1 MTTRLSPHELETLLV
16 DDPTTRVIDVRTG
29 GEFETVHIPGS
40 YNVPLDDLD
49 EHGGTIAVIDEPVV
63 LVCQSG
69 GRATKAELA
78 LAELGMDNLHVLD
91 GGIAAWETSG
101 GAVRRGGQQRWA
113 LERQVRLVAG
123 GIVAASIVGSLALPR
138 LKWVAGAIGV
148 GLTGAAL
155 TDTCAMG
162 MLLTRLPY
170 NRTNT
175 CDTEVMVERLRS
187 GTPAPVLV
195 S

>member
-1 MTTRLSPHELETLLV
+1 MSTRLSSAELSALLA

-49 EHGGTIAVIDEPVV
+49 EHGPTIAAIDEPVV

-69 GRATKAELA
+69 GRASKAELT
-78 LAELGMDNLHVLD
+78 LGELGMDNLHVLD
-91 GGIAAWETSG
+91 GGIAAWEAG
-101 GAVRRGGQQRWA
+101 GGTVRRGGDQRWA

-123 GIVAASIVGSLALPR
+123 GIVAASVVGSLIVPQ

-170 NRTNT
+170 NRSDN
-175 CDTEVMVERLRS
+175 CDTELMVSRLRS
-187 GTPAPVLV
+187 GAPAPALA
-195 S
+195 

>member
-1 MTTRLSPHELETLLV
+1 M
-16 DDPTTRVIDVRTG
+16 
-29 GEFETVHIPGS
+29 
-40 YNVPLDDLD
+40 
-49 EHGGTIAVIDEPVV
+49 
-63 LVCQSG
+63 
-69 GRATKAELA
+69 
-78 LAELGMDNLHVLD
+78 
-91 GGIAAWETSG
+91 
-101 GAVRRGGQQRWA
+101 
-113 LERQVRLVAG
+113 AG
-123 GIVAASIVGSLALPR
+123 GIVAASIVGSLAVPQ

-170 NRTNT
+170 NRTSS

-187 GTPAPVLV
+187 GTPAPALA

>member
-1 MTTRLSPHELETLLV
+1 MSTRLSTAELSALLA

-49 EHGGTIAVIDEPVV
+49 EHGPTIAAIDEPVV

-69 GRATKAELA
+69 GRATKAELT
-78 LAELGMDNLHVLD
+78 LGELGMDNLHVLD
-91 GGIAAWETSG
+91 GGIAAWEAGG
-101 GAVRRGGQQRWA
+101 GAVRRGGDQRWA
-113 LERQVRLVAG
+113 LERQIRLVAG
-123 GIVAASIVGSLALPR
+123 GIVAASVAGSLFVPQ

-162 MLLTRLPY
+162 MLLAKLPY
-170 NRTNT
+170 NRSNN
-175 CDTEVMVERLRS
+175 CDTELMVDRLRS
-187 GTPAPVLV
+187 GAPAPALA
-195 S
+195 